1 MLSNQLSICSDFFNL
16 KRDKLIVIRV
26 LVLFLTVELIE
37 FFRTNSLEYRPT
49 SSDFWIHGCDGLHC
63 YMHLLHLVCELRSV
77 SMTEKVFLASGLLIG
92 PVVVQSST
100 SSLSRPVCKTRRD
113 GKMYLVKDI
122 SSASG

>member
-1 MLSNQLSICSDFFNL
+1 MLRNQLSICSDFFNL

-49 SSDFWIHGCDGLHC
+49 SSDFWIHRCDGLHC
-63 YMHLLHLVCELRSV
+63 YTHLLHLVCELRSV

-92 PVVVQSST
+92 PVVLQSST